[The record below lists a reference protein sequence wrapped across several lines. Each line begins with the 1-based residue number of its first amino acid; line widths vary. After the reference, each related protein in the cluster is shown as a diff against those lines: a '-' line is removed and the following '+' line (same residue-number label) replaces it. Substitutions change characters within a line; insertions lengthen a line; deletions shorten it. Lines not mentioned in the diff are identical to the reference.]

1 MSYWKLVEPVW
12 DTISIY
18 DGPETFLAQFSA
30 APTAS
35 RVLFAAHWCQSEVR
49 NGGFLQFFSN
59 STGVLA
65 PEAMEAFAV
74 LGMPK
79 TARLLQAAMA
89 VLGPVYPRCRDDR
102 EGVIESVFSSLD
114 DEDRYPFD
122 SFDEEFFD
130 LIKAEG
136 GGFEAA
142 ADRYASNCA

>member
-18 DGPETFLAQFSA
+18 DGPETFLEQFNA
-30 APTAS
+30 APKAS
-35 RVLFAAHWCQSEVR
+35 RVLFAAHWCQSEVK

-65 PEAMEAFAV
+65 PEAVQAFTA

-79 TARLLQAAMA
+79 TAQVLQAAMSL
-89 VLGPVYPRCRDDR
+89 LGSAYPRCREDR
-102 EGVIESVFSSLD
+102 EEVIEAVFSSLD

-122 SFDEEFFD
+122 SFDEDFFD
-130 LIKAEG
+130 LLKQEG
-136 GGFEAA
+136 GGFEAS
-142 ADRYASNCA
+142 ADLYARTCA